1 MENYSFGTC
10 QVCGQVLLM
19 AVKNTI
25 NGELLIMCDDCESH
39 WKTPNE
45 AQSYE
50 NALLKETR
58 TIVPASA
65 EVIEVAGLEKY
76 LNIDARS

>member
-10 QVCGQVLLM
+10 EVCGQGLLM
-19 AVKNTI
+19 AVKNII
-25 NGELLIMCDDCESH
+25 NGEMLIMCDDCESQ
-39 WKTPNE
+39 WKTPDE

-50 NALLKETR
+50 NALLEETR

-65 EVIEVAGLEKY
+65 EDIEVAGWEKY

>member
-10 QVCGQVLLM
+10 EVCGQGLLM
-19 AVKNTI
+19 AVKNII
-25 NGELLIMCDDCESH
+25 NGEMLIMRDDCESQ
-39 WKTPNE
+39 WKTPDE

-50 NALLKETR
+50 NALLEQTR

-65 EVIEVAGLEKY
+65 EDIEVAGLEKY